1 MRVPPRAD
9 RDFTASAFV
18 VNRGRV
24 LLIFHRKL
32 DQWLQPGGHIEP
44 RETPDEAAVREVREE
59 TGVGIRVREEYVP
72 PASRAEG
79 SENLPLPFEVNVHEV
94 RDDHWHVDFAY
105 LARVAE
111 RGRPPETD
119 EHGGQEW
126 FTIEELDRLEG
137 VDENTRT
144 AAKRAIRE
152 VS

>member
-1 MRVPPRAD
+1 MRIPPRAD

-18 VNRGRV
+18 VEGGRV

-32 DQWLQPGGHIEP
+32 DQWLQPGGHVEP
-44 RETPDEAAVREVREE
+44 RETPDEAAIREVQEE
-59 TGVGIRVREEYVP
+59 TGVGIRVREAYLP

-105 LARVAE
+105 LARVVE
-111 RGRPPETD
+111 RGQPPRTD
-119 EHGGQEW
+119 EHGGQDW
-126 FTIEELDRLEG
+126 FTAEELDRLEEI
-137 VDENTRT
+137 DENTR
-144 AAKRAIRE
+144 AVAQRAIRE